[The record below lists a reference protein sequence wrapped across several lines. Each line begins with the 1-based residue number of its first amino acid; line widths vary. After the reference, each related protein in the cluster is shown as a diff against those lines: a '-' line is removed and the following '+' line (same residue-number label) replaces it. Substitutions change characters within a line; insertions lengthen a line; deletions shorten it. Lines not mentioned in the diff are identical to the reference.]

1 MVDTGRVKRKTHDV
15 RSGVSRF
22 EVGWVSQAA
31 ADQRAGRA
39 GRTGPGHCYR
49 LYSSAVFA
57 ERCPAFEEPE
67 LLRSPLEGVLLS
79 MKVLGIDCVARFP
92 FPSPPP
98 PAALHEALR
107 SLTNLG
113 AIVPRVRRR
122 ASSGGGVV
130 TSTVVSETLTALGRA
145 MAALPLHPPALAKLL
160 VLANQAADGSDSSG
174 GRDRPTSL
182 LEYAIALVACV
193 TVQQLLHLP
202 AAPAEGSGD
211 SDDGGDAG
219 DGSTGD
225 AATTAAERALLAALE
240 VEETAAAEQDTE
252 AAATAA
258 AESAPSLAAGE
269 SGGAWGASAAA
280 AVASM
285 TAAGEA
291 EAAAARRARA
301 RAAEDLARAELRELR
316 ARAAAAHARFR
327 HPLSDALTLLNV
339 CGAYSHAVAVGG
351 AALGAT
357 FCREHFLRARAMDEV
372 SKLRQQL
379 HAIVHAKQSEAAA
392 AGASEVAAALASGD
406 VQEANEEAEDEKEH
420 DGSGAAPAALR
431 RRLPFRLQLDPLPA
445 ASAMLLRQLLT
456 AAQFEHLARRATP
469 SEAAALLS
477 AAGVHGRLARTL
489 VPYVPSSP
497 SLPAALFLHPF
508 SATHD
513 RDGAAAPD
521 FVVFSEV
528 VVSSRPY
535 MRGVTVADAA
545 WLHAAAGGTPL
556 VRFEPP
562 LISPPP
568 FYQVAAGGVDGAVC
582 YRAPLVGERQWRLT
596 PVLMPLPVAAAAA
609 SGSGW
614 DAEAEAA
621 GAMLPADTPLRLFAR
636 ALLEGGVAPLLASF
650 AGHLAL
656 PASDVMRRVPQA
668 RAALLLAELQRRGV
682 GSAATLAVEWR
693 AQPAYLLAE
702 VQAWL
707 PEALRPVL
715 AQAWRK
721 VVDDFLLRQRC

>member
-1 MVDTGRVKRKTHDV
+1 M
-15 RSGVSRF
+15 S
-22 EVGWVSQAA
+22 
-31 ADQRAGRA
+31 
-39 GRTGPGHCYR
+39 
-49 LYSSAVFA
+49 
-57 ERCPAFEEPE
+57 
-67 LLRSPLEGVLLS
+67 
-79 MKVLGIDCVARFP
+79 
-92 FPSPPP
+92 
-98 PAALHEALR
+98 
-107 SLTNLG
+107 
-113 AIVPRVRRR
+113 
-122 ASSGGGVV
+122 
-130 TSTVVSETLTALGRA
+130 
-145 MAALPLHPPALAKLL
+145 
-160 VLANQAADGSDSSG
+160 
-174 GRDRPTSL
+174 
-182 LEYAIALVACV
+182 
-193 TVQQLLHLP
+193 
-202 AAPAEGSGD
+202 
-211 SDDGGDAG
+211 
-219 DGSTGD
+219 
-225 AATTAAERALLAALE
+225 
-240 VEETAAAEQDTE
+240 
-252 AAATAA
+252 
-258 AESAPSLAAGE
+258 
-269 SGGAWGASAAA
+269 
-280 AVASM
+280 
-285 TAAGEA
+285 AAGEA

-301 RAAEDLARAELRELR
+301 RAADERARAELRELR

-357 FCREHFLRARAMDEV
+357 FCREHFLRARAMGEV
-372 SKLRQQL
+372 TKLRQQL
-379 HAIVHAKQSEAAA
+379 HAIVHGAASKQSEAAA
-392 AGASEVAAALASGD
+392 AGASEVATALASGD
-406 VQEANEEAEDEKEH
+406 AQEVAEEEED
-420 DGSGAAPAALR
+420 GGAAPAPAAPKPQR
-431 RRLPFRLQLDPLPA
+431 RRLPLFRLQLDPLPA
-445 ASAMLLRQLLT
+445 ATAMLLRQLLT

-562 LISPPP
+562 LVSPPP

-582 YRAPLVGERQWRLT
+582 FRAPLVGERQWRLT
-596 PVLMPLPVAAAAA
+596 PVLMPLPVATAA
-609 SGSGW
+609 SSGW
-614 DAEAEAA
+614 DAEADAE
-621 GAMLPADTPLRLFAR
+621 GALPADTPLRLFAR

-650 AGHLAL
+650 AVHLAL

-668 RAALLLAELQRRGV
+668 RSALLLAELQRRGV
-682 GSAATLAVEWR
+682 ASAATLAVEWR

-721 VVDDFLLRQRC
+721 VVDDFLQQR